1 MKFEKNFFLIVIFVT
16 FISGC
21 SSIKDTLTGVKK
33 QNTDEFLVKKKDPLV
48 LPPNFND
55 LPKPQT
61 QKNSENNEEESI
73 DFTNILFFDIPSIY
87 YISSF
92 YETVFK
98 FKWSIKLIIFFS
110 FLLPLTLIFIWNK
123 VIKTNERR
131 RTTTLV
137 LLTIILSTIIFINDL
152 NSNAFAFLLFPVII
166 IFTSYMEQSKITIVT
181 NLVLSISII
190 APYVLILFSLLLIN

>member
-61 QKNSENNEEESI
+61 QKNSENNGEESI
-73 DFTNILFFDIPSIY
+73 DFSNILSESENKKEI
-87 YISSF
+87 
-92 YETVFK
+92 
-98 FKWSIKLIIFFS
+98 IK
-110 FLLPLTLIFIWNK
+110 
-123 VIKTNERR
+123 NEGSLER
-131 RTTTLV
+131 
-137 LLTIILSTIIFINDL
+137 
-152 NSNAFAFLLFPVII
+152 
-166 IFTSYMEQSKITIVT
+166 
-181 NLVLSISII
+181 SISN
-190 APYVLILFSLLLIN
+190 ILNDK

>member
-1 MKFEKNFFLIVIFVT
+1 MKFKKNIFLIVIFDT

-73 DFTNILFFDIPSIY
+73 DFTNILSESENKKEI
-87 YISSF
+87 
-92 YETVFK
+92 
-98 FKWSIKLIIFFS
+98 IK
-110 FLLPLTLIFIWNK
+110 
-123 VIKTNERR
+123 NEGSLER
-131 RTTTLV
+131 
-137 LLTIILSTIIFINDL
+137 
-152 NSNAFAFLLFPVII
+152 
-166 IFTSYMEQSKITIVT
+166 
-181 NLVLSISII
+181 SISN
-190 APYVLILFSLLLIN
+190 ILNDK

>member
-1 MKFEKNFFLIVIFVT
+1 MKFEKFFFLIVIFVT

-73 DFTNILFFDIPSIY
+73 DFTNILSESENKKEI
-87 YISSF
+87 
-92 YETVFK
+92 
-98 FKWSIKLIIFFS
+98 IK
-110 FLLPLTLIFIWNK
+110 
-123 VIKTNERR
+123 NEGSLER
-131 RTTTLV
+131 
-137 LLTIILSTIIFINDL
+137 
-152 NSNAFAFLLFPVII
+152 
-166 IFTSYMEQSKITIVT
+166 
-181 NLVLSISII
+181 SISN
-190 APYVLILFSLLLIN
+190 ILNNK

>member
-1 MKFEKNFFLIVIFVT
+1 MKFEKIFFLIVIFVT

-73 DFTNILFFDIPSIY
+73 DFTNILSESENKKEI
-87 YISSF
+87 
-92 YETVFK
+92 
-98 FKWSIKLIIFFS
+98 IK
-110 FLLPLTLIFIWNK
+110 
-123 VIKTNERR
+123 NEGSLER
-131 RTTTLV
+131 
-137 LLTIILSTIIFINDL
+137 
-152 NSNAFAFLLFPVII
+152 
-166 IFTSYMEQSKITIVT
+166 
-181 NLVLSISII
+181 SISN
-190 APYVLILFSLLLIN
+190 ILNNK

>member
-1 MKFEKNFFLIVIFVT
+1 MKFKKNIFLIVIFVT

-73 DFTNILFFDIPSIY
+73 DFTNILSESENKKEI
-87 YISSF
+87 
-92 YETVFK
+92 
-98 FKWSIKLIIFFS
+98 IK
-110 FLLPLTLIFIWNK
+110 
-123 VIKTNERR
+123 NEGSLER
-131 RTTTLV
+131 
-137 LLTIILSTIIFINDL
+137 
-152 NSNAFAFLLFPVII
+152 
-166 IFTSYMEQSKITIVT
+166 
-181 NLVLSISII
+181 SISN
-190 APYVLILFSLLLIN
+190 ILNDK

>member
-1 MKFEKNFFLIVIFVT
+1 MKFEKNIFLIVIFVT

-73 DFTNILFFDIPSIY
+73 DFSNILSESENKKEI
-87 YISSF
+87 
-92 YETVFK
+92 
-98 FKWSIKLIIFFS
+98 IK
-110 FLLPLTLIFIWNK
+110 
-123 VIKTNERR
+123 NEGSLER
-131 RTTTLV
+131 
-137 LLTIILSTIIFINDL
+137 
-152 NSNAFAFLLFPVII
+152 
-166 IFTSYMEQSKITIVT
+166 
-181 NLVLSISII
+181 SISN
-190 APYVLILFSLLLIN
+190 ILNDK